1 MRSPYYNPNNSLGF
15 LTITTNRLMSAHFRK
30 QLVEAGIDLTAEQ
43 WGVLIHIWNKGSIAQ
58 DELAQ
63 ILCVDK
69 SSLSRVLDV
78 MERRGLVSRLRDPND
93 ARRRILATTAKAD
106 ALRSICLTTAAKALG
121 AMLAGVTGKDLDTCL
136 KVLSQVKYNIRKMYE

>member
-1 MRSPYYNPNNSLGF
+1 MRSPYYNPDNSLGF

-93 ARRRILATTAKAD
+93 ARRRILATTAQAD

-121 AMLAGVTGKDLDTCL
+121 SMLAGVSGKELDTCL